1 MLHFYISFLDGRH
14 STSVVQ
20 LLFRSLIFVLI
31 YIYMQKEFTF
41 WRCNLQSEFQIYCVI
56 ILKVNGIPI
65 EYRS

>member
-31 YIYMQKEFTF
+31 YIYAE
-41 WRCNLQSEFQIYCVI
+41 RVYVLEV
-56 ILKVNGIPI
+56 
-65 EYRS
+65 